1 MEKFEREEEGE
12 TWTGVEAVTR
22 IISFCVKLGNEQKYH
37 FFFNLIRRNV
47 VSIFLFSFFFSATF
61 TFNLLGEK

>member
-12 TWTGVEAVTR
+12 RWTGVEAVTR

>member
-12 TWTGVEAVTR
+12 RWTGVEAVTR
-22 IISFCVKLGNEQKYH
+22 IISFCVKLDNEQKYH

-47 VSIFLFSFFFSATF
+47 VSIFLFSFFFFQPPSPLTF
-61 TFNLLGEK
+61 

>member
-12 TWTGVEAVTR
+12 RWTGVEAVMR

-37 FFFNLIRRNV
+37 FFFLI
-47 VSIFLFSFFFSATF
+47 
-61 TFNLLGEK
+61 

>member
-12 TWTGVEAVTR
+12 RWTGVEAVTR

-37 FFFNLIRRNV
+37 FFFFNLIRRNV
-47 VSIFLFSFFFSATF
+47 VSIFLFSFFFFQPPSPLTF
-61 TFNLLGEK
+61 